1 MKCLLPE
8 HSAAIRHQEI
18 DRVMWKDPLRRTKP
32 AQGSDSCDQ
41 AACVIEE
48 TEGDAHV

>member
-1 MKCLLPE
+1 VPDQG
-8 HSAAIRHQEI
+8 R
-18 DRVMWKDPLRRTKP
+18 P